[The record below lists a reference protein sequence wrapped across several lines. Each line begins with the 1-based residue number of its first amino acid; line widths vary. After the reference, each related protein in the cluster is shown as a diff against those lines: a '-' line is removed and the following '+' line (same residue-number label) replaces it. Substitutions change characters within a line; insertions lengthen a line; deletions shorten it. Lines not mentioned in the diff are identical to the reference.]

1 MSRARQLIVNADDFG
16 FTQDVNAGIIE
27 AHERGIVTAAT
38 LMPTGAAFA
47 DAVERTRAYPALDVG
62 CHLVLVG
69 APGLPA
75 NVAALAAAVAAKRL
89 PILDILRAQVETIM
103 RAGLR
108 PTHADTHKHTHLL
121 PPVFEAVARV
131 AEEFGIPWVR
141 RPLPAPW
148 FGRVLERIPARY
160 GLRMTDHFAGFRLTG
175 RFGAAELVRMIERLP
190 PGLTEFMCHPGRC
203 TEELRRA
210 PTRLKESR
218 QREVAALTAPEVRQ
232 ALGASGVRLVSFREL
247 SGADPRAGGVLV

>member
-38 LMPTGAAFA
+38 LMSTGAAFA
-47 DAVERTRAYPALDVG
+47 DAVERARAHPGLDVG

-69 APGLPA
+69 APGLPGSLA
-75 NVAALAAAVAAKRL
+75 GLAAAVAARRL
-89 PILDILRAQVETIM
+89 PLLDILRSQVDKIV

-131 AEEFGIPWVR
+131 AQEFGILWVR
-141 RPLPAPW
+141 RPLPAPL
-148 FGRVLERIPARY
+148 FGKVLERIPGRY
-160 GLRMTDHFAGFRLTG
+160 GLRMTDYFSGFRLTG
-175 RFGAAELVRMIERLP
+175 RLGAAELVRVVERLP
-190 PGLTEFMCHPGRC
+190 PGVTEFMCHPGRC

-210 PTRLKESR
+210 PTRLKDSR
-218 QREVAALTAPEVRQ
+218 ERELEALTAPEVRE
-232 ALGASGVRLVSFREL
+232 ALRVSGVRLVSFREL
-247 SGADPRAGGVLV
+247 AGADPRTRDVLV